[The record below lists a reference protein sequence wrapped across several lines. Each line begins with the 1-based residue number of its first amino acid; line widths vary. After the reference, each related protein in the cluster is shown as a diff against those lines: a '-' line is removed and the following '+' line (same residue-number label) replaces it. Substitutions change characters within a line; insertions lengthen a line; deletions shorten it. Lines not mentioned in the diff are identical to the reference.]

1 MTSRDVERGLT
12 RKGWRR
18 RDSHHVYY
26 RYVTMS
32 GRMTA
37 LRTKVSH
44 GSRSRQLS
52 RSLVARMARQC
63 HLAADEFERLIS
75 CPLSQEAF
83 EAKMKAEG
91 VIRESAAGDSG

>member
-1 MTSRDVERGLT
+1 MTSRDVERGLA
-12 RKGWRR
+12 RKGWHRR
-18 RDSHHVYY
+18 SSHHVYY
-26 RYVTMS
+26 RYVTMA
-32 GRMTA
+32 GRLTT

-52 RSLVARMARQC
+52 RSLVGRMARQC

-75 CPLSQEAF
+75 CPLSQETY

-91 VIRESAAGDSG
+91 VIREPTADDSG